1 MTDTRVVLKDDL
13 LDGQVLRLLGATPYG
28 GADVA
33 EVLSTARGIKGTDLD
48 SWYDAWTALG
58 DRVAELGSASEQAGD
73 VESAKLAYWRASNYY
88 RTAGSMLMGLP
99 VDPRLADALHRCRDT
114 FRRGAALMAQP
125 PEIIEIPFEGTT
137 LPGYFFRVDADP
149 TPRATV
155 ITMGGY
161 DSVVEEQYF
170 FNAAAALARG
180 YNVLMFDGPGQG
192 TVLVDQGLP
201 MRPDWEAVVTP
212 VVDYAV
218 TRADVDP
225 NRLVLVGLSLGAY
238 LAPRAASAEHRL
250 AACVADC
257 GTYDMYA
264 GFLERLPGPLR
275 KGFEAGSTIEVAA
288 VREMLGALAKKPTAG
303 WALRRGMQVH
313 QVDSPLAYVEA
324 MKPYSLVGR
333 AEQITCPTWVCNAE
347 GDDIS
352 ASATELVAALT
363 CPHQFV
369 TFTAAEGAAAH
380 CESGARTLF
389 HARMFSWLDPI
400 LKPRG

>member
-1 MTDTRVVLKDDL
+1 MTDAHVVLKDDL

-33 EVLSTARGIKGTDLD
+33 EVLAAARTIKGTDLD

-58 DRVAELGSASEQAGD
+58 DRVDALGSASQQAGD

-99 VDPRLADALHRCRDT
+99 VDPRLADSLHRCRET
-114 FRRGAALMAQP
+114 FRRGAALLDQP
-125 PEIIEIPFEGTT
+125 PEILGIPFEGTT
-137 LPGYFFRVDADP
+137 LPGYFFRVDAAA

-192 TVLVDQGLP
+192 TVLVDQGLA
-201 MRPDWEAVVTP
+201 MRADWEAVVTP
-212 VVDYAV
+212 VVDYAL

-225 NRLVLVGLSLGAY
+225 SRLALVGLSLGAF

-264 GFLERLPGPLR
+264 GFLARLPGPLR
-275 KGFEAGSTIEVAA
+275 SGFEAGNRLEVAA
-288 VREMLGALAKKPTAG
+288 VREMLDSLAKKPTAG
-303 WALRRGMQVH
+303 WSLRRGMQVH
-313 QVDSPLAYVEA
+313 QVDSPLAYIEA

-333 AEQITCPTWVCNAE
+333 AEQIQCPTWVCNAE

-363 CPHQFV
+363 CPHEFV

-389 HARMFSWLDPI
+389 HARMFGWLDGI
-400 LKPRG
+400 LHPRG